1 MKKVELDLYKK
12 VNQHCR
18 RAPPNPKSIH
28 LNYKNGK
35 SKKNHTKIIH
45 RSSSTK

>member
-1 MKKVELDLYKK
+1 MKKVGLNLYKK

-18 RAPPNPKSIH
+18 RALPNPKSIH

-35 SKKNHTKIIH
+35 SKKNHVKRIH
-45 RSSSTK
+45 HSSSTK